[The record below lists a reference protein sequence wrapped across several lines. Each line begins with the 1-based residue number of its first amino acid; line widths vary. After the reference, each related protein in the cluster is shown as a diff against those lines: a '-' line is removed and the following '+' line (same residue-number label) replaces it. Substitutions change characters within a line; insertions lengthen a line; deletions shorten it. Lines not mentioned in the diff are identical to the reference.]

1 MARRLGTDLRREQIA
16 LAALQ
21 VVRVHG
27 VRGLS
32 MERIAEQVGL
42 VPSAIYRHFKDKG
55 GVLDAVLDLIHA
67 RLMGILA
74 EARAAHESPL
84 EQLRD
89 LLRRHVKLVQYHQ
102 SLPRVMFSDEVFTGN
117 SVRKAK
123 LYGIFADYLSS
134 VADIAREAQREGLV
148 RKDLDPGTISVL
160 FFGLFQP
167 AMMLW
172 FMSDGG
178 FDVGK
183 HIGKAWQAFREGVCP
198 PVSNKRTR

>member
-1 MARRLGTDLRREQIA
+1 MAKRLTTDLRREQIA
-16 LAALQ
+16 EAALQ
-21 VVRVHG
+21 VAQVYG

-42 VPSAIYRHFKDKG
+42 VPSAIYRHFKNKG
-55 GVLDAVLDLIHA
+55 GVLDAVLDLLHA

-84 EQLRD
+84 EQLHD
-89 LLRRHVKLVQYHQ
+89 LLRRHVQLVQYHQ
-102 SLPRVMFSDEVFTGN
+102 SLPRFLFSDQVLTGN
-117 SVRKAK
+117 PVRKAK
-123 LYGIFADYLSS
+123 LFGIITDYLSG
-134 VADIAREAQREGLV
+134 VAGIAREAQREGRV
-148 RKDLDPGTISVL
+148 RGDVDADTLSVL

-167 AMMLW
+167 PIMLW

-183 HIGKAWQAFREGVCP
+183 HVGKAWQAFCEGVCP
-198 PVSNKRTR
+198 HASESEG